1 MTLAVRRMALM
12 PTAPIA
18 TDARGDSL
26 IEIVR
31 TDSAG
36 LSEASARTPCP
47 LALVVVVDGHSGRVL
62 FGLNRWRRSF
72 ELPGGMVENDESC
85 KSAASRELQEET
97 GITVPQPRLL
107 GYAYFGL
114 TSPPRKELGAIFFAR
129 VFDGVATP
137 SDELV
142 ELAWRVPLTAS
153 DSPVSH
159 LDDVIAA
166 WALEATAS

>member
-1 MTLAVRRMALM
+1 MALM

-26 IEIVR
+26 IEVVR

-36 LSEASARTPCP
+36 LNEASARTPCP
-47 LALVVVVDGHSGRVL
+47 LALVVVVDGHSDRVL
-62 FGLNRWRRSF
+62 FGLNRWRRSL
-72 ELPGGMVENDESC
+72 ELPGGMVENDEPFE
-85 KSAASRELQEET
+85 SAASRELQEET
-97 GITVPQPRLL
+97 GITVPQPLLL
-107 GYAYFGL
+107 GYAYFEL
-114 TSPPRKELGAIFFAR
+114 TAPPREELGAIFFAR
-129 VFDGVATP
+129 VTDAIATP

-142 ELAWRVPLTAS
+142 EMAWRVPLTAS

-166 WALEATAS
+166 WALDAVAS

>member
-1 MTLAVRRMALM
+1 M
-12 PTAPIA
+12 PAAPIA

-47 LALVVVVDGHSGRVL
+47 LALVVVADGHSGRVL
-62 FGLNRWRRSF
+62 FGLNWWRRSF
-72 ELPGGMVENDESC
+72 ELPGGMVEDDESFE
-85 KSAASRELQEET
+85 SAASRELQEET
-97 GITVPQPRLL
+97 GINVPQPLL
-107 GYAYFGL
+107 VGYAYFGL
-114 TSPPRKELGAIFFAR
+114 TTPPREELGAIFFAR
-129 VFDGVATP
+129 VFDAVATP

-153 DSPVSH
+153 DTPVSH

-166 WALEATAS
+166 WALTVVAG

>member
-1 MTLAVRRMALM
+1 MTLVACKIALM
-12 PTAPIA
+12 STAPIA
-18 TDARGDSL
+18 IDAHGNSL
-26 IEIVR
+26 IEVVR

-47 LALVVVVDGHSGRVL
+47 LALVVVIDGHSDLVL

-72 ELPGGMVENDESC
+72 ELPGGMVERDEPIEG
-85 KSAASRELQEET
+85 AASRELQEET
-97 GITVPQPRLL
+97 GIYVPQPRLV
-107 GYAYFGL
+107 GYAHFAL
-114 TSPPRKELGAIFFAR
+114 TCPEREELGAIFLAR
-129 VFDGVATP
+129 VTDAVPMP

-153 DSPVSH
+153 ETSVSH

-166 WALEATAS
+166 WALDAAVS